1 MQFFAE
7 TFARLTA
14 YQELCN
20 AMEQGIQ
27 PISLTGVAQV
37 HKAHLLAALCSIH
50 APLLAVTAEEAE
62 ARRLCDDINTMLDQT
77 AAWQFPSRELVLT
90 PVEGVT
96 VSYEHARIAAL
107 TAMRQGQCRVIIA
120 SIEALLQPTI
130 APEALEEHTLV
141 LHCGEQIERDAL
153 IQKLIFGGYVR
164 SESVSG
170 AGQFSVR
177 GDILD
182 IFPVQCT
189 APIRLEL
196 WGDEIDTL
204 TQFDPETQRRTQAVE
219 ELRIPPARET
229 LFQPDP
235 RPFPAWKI
243 RRSGKEKAL

>member
-37 HKAHLLAALCSIH
+37 HKAHLLAALCSTH
-50 APLLAVTAEEAE
+50 APRLAVTAEEAE

-141 LHCGEQIERDAL
+141 LNSSSSIAKDSPTTSPPTCSTSLVTAAIVPPVASKSSTIKTRCPGL
-153 IQKLIFGGYVR
+153 ML
-164 SESVSG
+164 SECIVSVSVPYS
-170 AGQFSVR
+170 FS
-177 GDILD
+177 
-182 IFPVQCT
+182 
-189 APIRLEL
+189 
-196 WGDEIDTL
+196 
-204 TQFDPETQRRTQAVE
+204 
-219 ELRIPPARET
+219 
-229 LFQPDP
+229 
-235 RPFPAWKI
+235 
-243 RRSGKEKAL
+243 